1 MSDDDV
7 SWDMGDPALASDER
21 RVLEGLRGA
30 LQGPAS
36 SSELAGFEVTREVYR
51 HERDAQAH
59 LLAGGTAIA
68 SARRKWGISPFL
80 PAGTALTVCLLL
92 PTGTAVAAYTGRL
105 PAPVQGWAHT
115 ALGRVGVP
123 AHQRTAKHQADRV
136 VRTPDIDSP
145 GPQSRDSHV
154 VLGRRSAQPCPMI
167 VPRQPGTGHRTLP
180 SANLGH
186 GKGDRGACGPIV
198 PNVRR
203 DGASKQSP
211 TTLPGPKFAI
221 PAPPRPV
228 SPSSGARPA
237 PKPTPTPSVPIRASP
252 RRR

>member
-1 MSDDDV
+1 MSDDV
-7 SWDMGDPALASDER
+7 SWDLDDPALACDER
-21 RVLEGLRGA
+21 HVLEGLRGA

-51 HERDAQAH
+51 RERDAEVDLQ
-59 LLAGGTAIA
+59 AGGTAMA
-68 SARRKWGISPFL
+68 TARRKWGVSPFL
-80 PAGTALTVCLLL
+80 PAGTALTMCLLL

-123 AHQRTAKHQADRV
+123 AHQHTAKHQADRI

-145 GPQSRDSHV
+145 GAQSRDGHV
-154 VLGRRSAQPCPMI
+154 VLPRRSGQPCPMI
-167 VPRQPGTGHRTLP
+167 VPRQPVTGHRTLP

-186 GKGDRGACGPIV
+186 GKGDRGACGLMV
-198 PNVRR
+198 PSVRR
-203 DGASKQSP
+203 DGASKQRP
-211 TTLPGPKFAI
+211 TTLPGPKLGI

-228 SPSSGARPA
+228 SPSSGTRPT
-237 PKPTPTPSVPIRASP
+237 PKPTPTPSVPIKASP
-252 RRR
+252 RRT